1 MQRILIVEDD
11 MVQIH
16 ALSQGIHTSYPSWI
30 IDCAQNY
37 QTALD
42 MIGQSLSSNN
52 FYSLFLLDVMLSP
65 EDSCKEGFQLAEEI
79 RRHSDYY
86 TTPLLF
92 LTSVPDH
99 NYFALSHF
107 HCYNYIEKSY
117 TIKDIL
123 RQLQQMLITGYLNAF
138 TLSIKDCSQILY
150 HVCLSDVLYI
160 QASNHHV
167 IVHMK
172 DACITSRSYSMDE
185 LTDMTAGTLLRC
197 HRRFLINPF
206 YVQSYDRTTRYAILD
221 TERIPVGKVY
231 KDAFENKLQHY
242 INGELS

>member
-30 IDCAQNY
+30 IDCTQNY

-99 NYFALSHF
+99 NYFALYHF
-107 HCYNYIEKSY
+107 KCYNYI
-117 TIKDIL
+117 
-123 RQLQQMLITGYLNAF
+123 
-138 TLSIKDCSQILY
+138 
-150 HVCLSDVLYI
+150 
-160 QASNHHV
+160 
-167 IVHMK
+167 
-172 DACITSRSYSMDE
+172 
-185 LTDMTAGTLLRC
+185 
-197 HRRFLINPF
+197 
-206 YVQSYDRTTRYAILD
+206 
-221 TERIPVGKVY
+221 
-231 KDAFENKLQHY
+231 
-242 INGELS
+242 